1 MGLMEIIGQ
10 LIGKQNGGS
19 PPGATP
25 PYMPQPTGAGGQP
38 PPPNAMNQTPMMPGV
53 ERPPG
58 NVPYQMGPPGP
69 PMGPPE
75 VAGPPKHLLG
85 DLGAGPDRLQGPPR
99 SQLQENGVEGML
111 ANQIGVPER
120 EKAPA
125 WIDQKWYKDKDRMG
139 MMLAAASNGFGNM
152 TLRGNS
158 GMKGTND
165 MLMKV
170 GMQGMEDN
178 KTMKYL
184 AENNPEMFR
193 VMTKLPPNQRGE
205 YMKLAMQSKFRKA
218 TGADDTAAIRNYEYF
233 EGLSDDEQ
241 KAFLGVQR
249 GDKIIKGTDGS
260 VQVRRADGSL
270 ETVISSEDA
279 IAGTYS
285 STSASDVASS
295 DSEKIQTLSQNA
307 KDSARQIPLLQ
318 EELAMSLDP
327 SRAEGL
333 LAPIEKMF
341 NALRAELGD
350 EYNTDLTGATRDQL
364 LKAGSARRV
373 MNWFKQSGLGARGM
387 DTPAEY
393 NRLLEAFGGL
403 ESMTPQAYSE
413 LLRRLIR
420 DKERTIEDY
429 NSELGSGRYDD
440 VFNSEFYQPRD
451 MPWRND
457 ANIPTPPPGAVLD
470 L

>member
-1 MGLMEIIGQ
+1 
-10 LIGKQNGGS
+10 
-19 PPGATP
+19 
-25 PYMPQPTGAGGQP
+25 
-38 PPPNAMNQTPMMPGV
+38 
-53 ERPPG
+53 
-58 NVPYQMGPPGP
+58 
-69 PMGPPE
+69 MGPPE

-85 DLGAGPDRLQGPPR
+85 DLGAGADRLQGPPR
-99 SQLQENGVEGML
+99 DQLQENGVEGML

-139 MMLAAASNGFGNM
+139 MLLAAASNGFGNM

-158 GMKGTND
+158 GLKGTND

-457 ANIPTPPPGAVLD
+457 ANTPAPPPGAVLD

>member
-1 MGLMEIIGQ
+1 
-10 LIGKQNGGS
+10 
-19 PPGATP
+19 
-25 PYMPQPTGAGGQP
+25 
-38 PPPNAMNQTPMMPGV
+38 
-53 ERPPG
+53 
-58 NVPYQMGPPGP
+58 
-69 PMGPPE
+69 
-75 VAGPPKHLLG
+75 
-85 DLGAGPDRLQGPPR
+85 
-99 SQLQENGVEGML
+99 
-111 ANQIGVPER
+111 
-120 EKAPA
+120 
-125 WIDQKWYKDKDRMG
+125 
-139 MMLAAASNGFGNM
+139 
-152 TLRGNS
+152 
-158 GMKGTND
+158 
-165 MLMKV
+165 
-170 GMQGMEDN
+170 
-178 KTMKYL
+178 
-184 AENNPEMFR
+184 MFR

-233 EGLSDDEQ
+233 ESLSDEEQ

-249 GDKIIKGTDGS
+249 GDNIIKGTDGS

-457 ANIPTPPPGAVLD
+457 ANTPAPPPGAVLD